1 MSYFTSTLGW
11 GDLLM
16 RENESNIESIAKLAE
31 KRKLGLV
38 DVFSAPCHNIED
50 KKEEAA
56 LVSMLLFKFDK
67 IAVDASGN
75 EKNKIWKS

>member
-1 MSYFTSTLGW
+1 
-11 GDLLM
+11 M
-16 RENESNIESIAKLAE
+16 RENESNVESIAKLSE
-31 KRKLGLV
+31 KRKLELV
-38 DVFSAPCHNIED
+38 DIFSAPCQSIED

-67 IAVDASGN
+67 IALDASCN